1 MVKDAIT
8 PPPDHDSPTSGR
20 PIVRVIG
27 GELPRSTGADA
38 ARTIFD
44 GATTGMLSTHST
56 ASPGYPFGSI
66 VSPVADDDGNPLF
79 VISTVAEHT
88 HNLRADAR
96 TSLLITEPA
105 PADGGDRLAAG
116 RLTLLGTAEPVPADE
131 QDAATDVV
139 TAKLP
144 AVGAYAGYG
153 DFSCWRL
160 TVESIRWVGGFGR
173 MDWIEL
179 DAYRTATVDPVIA
192 RRAGVIEHMNA
203 DHADAGVLLCQRAI
217 GDDLTV
223 TSASFDYVDRFGCDY
238 VATTTGPDGSGVVPV
253 RLAFDHVVDTVDGV
267 RAAVVALVRSAR
279 SAPADDQRPAP

>member
-8 PPPDHDSPTSGR
+8 LPSDHDSPGSGR
-20 PIVRVIG
+20 HVLRVIG
-27 GELPRSTGADA
+27 GELARSTGADE

-44 GATTGMLSTHST
+44 GATSGTLSTHS
-56 ASPGYPFGSI
+56 AALPGYPFGSI

-79 VISTVAEHT
+79 VISGLAEHT
-88 HNLRADAR
+88 HNLRADPRA
-96 TSLLITEPA
+96 SLLVTEQA
-105 PADGGDRLAAG
+105 TADGGDPLAAG
-116 RLTLLGTAEPVPADE
+116 RLTLLGKAAPVPADE
-131 QDAATDVV
+131 QDAATAVV
-139 TAKLP
+139 TTRLP

-160 TVESIRWVGGFGR
+160 EVESIRWVGGFGR

-179 DAYRTATVDPVIA
+179 DAYRTATIDPVIA
-192 RRAGVIEHMNA
+192 RRAGIIEHMNA

-223 TSASFDYVDRFGCDY
+223 TSATFDYVDRFGCEY
-238 VATTTGPDGSGVVPV
+238 VAAATGPDGSGIVPV
-253 RLAFDHVVDTVDGV
+253 RLAFDHVVDSVDTGDEVGIRDSV

-279 SAPADDQRPAP
+279 SA